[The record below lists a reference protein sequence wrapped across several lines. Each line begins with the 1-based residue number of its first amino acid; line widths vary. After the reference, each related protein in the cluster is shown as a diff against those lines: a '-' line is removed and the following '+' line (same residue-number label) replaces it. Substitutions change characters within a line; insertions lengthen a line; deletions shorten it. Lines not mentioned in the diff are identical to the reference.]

1 MSKILSAFLLASWVV
16 AAQAGFEVGFARV
29 DVTPPLGTEL
39 SGYFH
44 KRVSDGVLD
53 ALEAHALAFSDGT
66 NKAVVISV
74 DVISL
79 RAYAEL
85 YRAGVAKATGLPPEA
100 IFLAATHTHTGPVLG
115 VSHYGDVAKDF
126 TDANTY
132 VRSLGDHLASA
143 AQLALADLAPATI
156 AVARGEAR
164 NISFIRRYRMKDG
177 SVRTNPGLDN
187 PQIDRP
193 IGDADE
199 QVQLVRFDRDGREAV
214 ALVNF
219 QCHPDTIGGNKISAD
234 WPRQV
239 RETVERALT
248 GVKCVLLNGAQ
259 GDTNHICTDSS
270 RKVPRG
276 RRVVYRH
283 MGRKIAGAAIGLWD
297 ECEPTPAGAVRYAVS
312 WVRTAANRPKADE
325 VPEARRIA
333 ELAEAGR
340 DAEIPGTGMQKTTN
354 KAWARRVLR
363 LVNGPD
369 YFEMPVSTIAIGGAL
384 AFAGFPGE
392 PFTAYGL
399 AVKKGSPYKMT
410 LPACLTNG
418 SYGYLPVASA
428 FAEGGYEARS
438 SYYTE
443 ALEGDLVNGQL
454 AQMKRL
460 FAR

>member
-1 MSKILSAFLLASWVV
+1 MRNVIVVGLALWAAV
-16 AAQAGFEVGFARV
+16 AQAGFEVGFSRV

-53 ALEAHALAFSDGT
+53 TLQANALAFSDGT

-100 IFLAATHTHTGPVLG
+100 IFLSATHTHTGPVLG

-126 TDANTY
+126 ADANTY
-132 VRSLGDHLASA
+132 VRSLGDRLASA
-143 AQLALADLAPATI
+143 AQLALTDLAPATI
-156 AVARGEAR
+156 AVARGEAK

-187 PQIDRP
+187 PQIAGP
-193 IGDADE
+193 IGAADE
-199 QVQLVRFDRDGREAV
+199 EVQLVRFDREGREAV

-234 WPRQV
+234 WPREV
-239 RETVERALT
+239 RETVERALN
-248 GVKCVLLNGAQ
+248 GVKCVCLNGAQ

-270 RKVPRG
+270 KNVPRG
-276 RRVVYRH
+276 RNVVFRH
-283 MGRKIAGAAIGLWD
+283 MGRKIAGAAIGIWD
-297 ECEPTPAGAVRYAVS
+297 ECVPVNAGAVRYAVS
-312 WVRTAANRPKADE
+312 WVRTASNRPKASE
-325 VPEARRIA
+325 IPEARRIT
-333 ELAEAGR
+333 ELAAAGK
-340 DAEIPGTGMQKTTN
+340 DSEIPGIGMQKTTN
-354 KAWARRVLR
+354 KAWARRVMR
-363 LVNGPD
+363 LIDGPD
-369 YFEMPVSTIAIGGAL
+369 FFELPISTIVIGDAL

-438 SYYTE
+438 SFYTE
-443 ALEGDLVNGQL
+443 ALEKDLVGGQL
-454 AQMKRL
+454 EQLKRL
-460 FAR
+460 LTH

>member
-1 MSKILSAFLLASWVV
+1 MRNVIVVGLALWAAV
-16 AAQAGFEVGFARV
+16 AQAGFEVGFSRV

-53 ALEAHALAFSDGT
+53 TLQANALAFSDGT

-100 IFLAATHTHTGPVLG
+100 IFLSATHTHTGPVLG

-126 TDANTY
+126 ADANTY
-132 VRSLGDHLASA
+132 VRSLGDRLASA
-143 AQLALADLAPATI
+143 AQLALTDLAPATI
-156 AVARGEAR
+156 AVARGEAK

-187 PQIDRP
+187 PQIAGP
-193 IGDADE
+193 IGAADE
-199 QVQLVRFDRDGREAV
+199 EVQLVRFDREGREAV

-234 WPRQV
+234 WPREV
-239 RETVERALT
+239 RETVERALN
-248 GVKCVLLNGAQ
+248 GVKCVCLNGAQ

-270 RKVPRG
+270 KNVPRG
-276 RRVVYRH
+276 RNVVFRH
-283 MGRKIAGAAIGLWD
+283 MGRKIAGAAIGIWD
-297 ECEPTPAGAVRYAVS
+297 ECVPVNAGAVRYAVS
-312 WVRTAANRPKADE
+312 WVRTASNRPKASE
-325 VPEARRIA
+325 IPEARRIT
-333 ELAEAGR
+333 ELAAAGK
-340 DAEIPGTGMQKTTN
+340 DSEIPGIGMQKTTN
-354 KAWARRVLR
+354 KAWARRVMR
-363 LVNGPD
+363 LIDGPD
-369 YFEMPVSTIAIGGAL
+369 FFELPISTIVSGDAL

-438 SYYTE
+438 SFYTE
-443 ALEGDLVNGQL
+443 ALEKDLVGGQL
-454 AQMKRL
+454 EQLKRL
-460 FAR
+460 LTH